1 MCTKNTVLYSNHILR
16 LELLYRLSPMSFTSN
31 SVAAILFA
39 PALLNTMSTD
49 PQDLMQSDWSAGLF
63 VYSHAPVLSHGTF
76 NRPLWN

>member
-1 MCTKNTVLYSNHILR
+1 
-16 LELLYRLSPMSFTSN
+16 MSFTSN

-39 PALLNTMSTD
+39 TARLNTMSTD

-76 NRPLWN
+76 TRPLSVIFSRIHHYVCLG